1 VAAVGAELD
10 VAIAQLNG
18 LSNGSLGPRTFKDG
32 FNRLVDGSPL
42 AIDADDGHNLV
53 AHVQPLDG
61 ECTQLTTE
69 PLPCAVTHSSAVT
82 RAIVLEIAI
91 VVPDILGGVIMRV
104 RKWGLP
110 GAALVLA
117 LGIAS
122 CHSGEQAVVGVAQNA
137 VKAEQKAQA
146 TATERDSQRAQLA
159 AIPLPTKSLYVD
171 VHERSAWTN
180 PFISVGSDMISMRI
194 LMGDANTS
202 NIGQGTM
209 LRPTAARSQEVQLRL
224 SDLANAVSAV
234 PASAWP
240 YGRVI
245 AVAEAPSDPKDR
257 PKVRRNLEAAIQQ
270 LNDLGIVVEEWPAR

>member
-1 VAAVGAELD
+1 
-10 VAIAQLNG
+10 
-18 LSNGSLGPRTFKDG
+18 
-32 FNRLVDGSPL
+32 
-42 AIDADDGHNLV
+42 
-53 AHVQPLDG
+53 
-61 ECTQLTTE
+61 
-69 PLPCAVTHSSAVT
+69 VT

-91 VVPDILGGVIMRV
+91 VVPDILGGVMMRV

-122 CHSGEQAVVGVAQNA
+122 CQSGEQAVVGVAQNA
-137 VKAEQKAQA
+137 VRAEQKAQA